1 MKITTRKR
9 GRPAAENGSAG
20 PGGGRAAAQ
29 AGGRGAREATGHL
42 SVLAALAGATLAVQS
57 RVNGGLAVRIGDYV
71 VAALVSFSVGSLVL
85 VSGALATGR
94 WRAAARL
101 RRGTRWWWWLG
112 GLSGAL
118 LVGSSAAAV
127 PEVGVALT
135 GVAIVAGATTGS
147 LVVDRLGLSPRGH
160 QPLTAPRLAGSALAV
175 AGLLVGTVG
184 RTGEVRPL
192 LLAVVGAAGFCTA
205 LQQAANGHL
214 QRHSG
219 EVLVAASVSFL
230 VGTAALALAVVA
242 TAPDLGPW
250 PGNPGL
256 YVGGLGGAAYIALG
270 AFTVARIGVLRLTLG
285 TVAGQLVGGVLLDA
299 FAPTAA
305 GLAPASV
312 AAAVFTVAAVLVANR

>member
-1 MKITTRKR
+1 MSA
-9 GRPAAENGSAG
+9 GRPGRSPRTATRADDAPAAGTA
-20 PGGGRAAAQ
+20 RAA
-29 AGGRGAREATGHL
+29 EATGHL
-42 SVLAALAGATLAVQS
+42 SVLAAVAGATLAAQS
-57 RVNGGLAVRIGDYV
+57 RVNAGLAVRLGDAV
-71 VAALVSFSVGSLVL
+71 VAALVSFTVGSLVL
-85 VSGALATGR
+85 VTAAVATGR
-94 WRAAARL
+94 WRGVRRL
-101 RRGTRWWWWLG
+101 RHGTRWWWWLG

-127 PEVGVALT
+127 PEAGVALT

-147 LVVDRLGLSPRGH
+147 LVVDRLGISPRGH
-160 QPLTAPRLAGSALAV
+160 QPLTPPRLLGSALAV
-175 AGLLVGTVG
+175 AGLLVGTIG
-184 RTGEVRPL
+184 RTGTVRPL
-192 LLAVVGAAGFCTA
+192 LLALVGFAGFCTA

-230 VGTAALALAVVA
+230 VGTTALALVVA
-242 TAPDLGPW
+242 ATARDLGAW

-256 YVGGLGGAAYIALG
+256 YAGGLGGAAYIALG

-299 FAPTAA
+299 LVPTQA

-312 AAAVFTVAAVLVANR
+312 VAAAFTVAAVLVANR